1 MKSIQTVG
9 IMAVVAASVVFPFR
23 EAAGDEP
30 QDAGLARLM
39 KAKMAASGKAGALK
53 QKLTKQHP
61 EALKRYDKI
70 VELREQIDQLN
81 SEIDEL
87 LSDKS
92 AKYRHLLREK
102 EQLDR
107 RYNEA
112 KTKSE
117 RRAN

>member
-1 MKSIQTVG
+1 MKSIQSVG
-9 IMAVVAASVVFPFR
+9 MLAIVAASVVFPFR
-23 EAAGDEP
+23 GMAGDEP
-30 QDAGLARLM
+30 PDAGLARLM
-39 KAKMAASGKAGALK
+39 KAKMEVSGKAGALK

-61 EALKRYDKI
+61 EALKRYKKI

-92 AKYRHLLREK
+92 AKYRHFLREK

-112 KTKSE
+112 KAASQRT
-117 RRAN
+117 AN